1 MSQLRLLKWRETFRV
16 ICESKIPTKLKQ
28 ILIYCYIFFMVEDV
42 EIRKTGKMVGVTKM
56 RILRW
61 MRDIKE
67 YMK

>member
-1 MSQLRLLKWRETFRV
+1 
-16 ICESKIPTKLKQ
+16 
-28 ILIYCYIFFMVEDV
+28 MVEDV